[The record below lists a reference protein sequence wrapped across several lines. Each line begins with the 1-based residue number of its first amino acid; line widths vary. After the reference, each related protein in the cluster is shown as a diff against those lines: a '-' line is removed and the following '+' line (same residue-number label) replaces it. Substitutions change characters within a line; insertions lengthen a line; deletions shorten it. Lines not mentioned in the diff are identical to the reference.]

1 MVSGSVV
8 AEVEDDHIQ
17 HASQTTGWS
26 SNPAEEQH
34 TLLFLYSISYQCN
47 SNFKLFVSVH
57 GEFIFKKLPQLHHQI
72 LPILSHCPLPN
83 GPPHCLT
90 ALQSAVLRVV
100 PLS

>member
-1 MVSGSVV
+1 MEGLEEEMRRVVPPSYLSMVSGSVV

-47 SNFKLFVSVH
+47 SNFKLFVSV
-57 GEFIFKKLPQLHHQI
+57 
-72 LPILSHCPLPN
+72 
-83 GPPHCLT
+83 
-90 ALQSAVLRVV
+90 
-100 PLS
+100 